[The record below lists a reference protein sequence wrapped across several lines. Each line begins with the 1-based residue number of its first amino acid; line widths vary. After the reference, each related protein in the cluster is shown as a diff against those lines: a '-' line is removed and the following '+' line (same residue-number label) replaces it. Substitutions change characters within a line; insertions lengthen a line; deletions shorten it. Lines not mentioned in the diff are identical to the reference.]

1 MVEHARL
8 DFLQRAAAVQ
18 NARTQVVVLRTGQ
31 PGQLT
36 ARVQA
41 GLHRLRLVREKM
53 FDFHHSALARQD
65 HAPLDQVFQLAHVA
79 RPVVL
84 LQCLQGSLS
93 KAREARVVQRAK
105 AHQHALRQQLDV
117 GMALAQRRNANGID
131 IEAVHQVTP
140 ETAGPHRLL
149 QVDVGGG
156 HQPHIDFAR
165 GLATHA
171 FDFTF
176 LQYAQ
181 QFGLG
186 RHWQLTHLV
195 EQQGAAVGTL
205 EASGARGVCAG
216 VGPLLHAKQLGLDQ
230 LGRQGGAIH
239 RHERCVGTA

>member
-1 MVEHARL
+1 MTAPFLKPIPRLRCTRIACAGGLLLCLLGQDASAADVLVVTDSRHPVQSASGARVIELDLPERIEAELAAGLPADPGRAAALVQQRLRDGSQALQRRIGSAAGARDRMVEHARL

-53 FDFHHSALARQD
+53 LDFHHAALARQD

-105 AHQHALRQQLDV
+105 AHQHA
-117 GMALAQRRNANGID
+117 
-131 IEAVHQVTP
+131 
-140 ETAGPHRLL
+140 
-149 QVDVGGG
+149 
-156 HQPHIDFAR
+156 
-165 GLATHA
+165 
-171 FDFTF
+171 
-176 LQYAQ
+176 
-181 QFGLG
+181 
-186 RHWQLTHLV
+186 
-195 EQQGAAVGTL
+195 
-205 EASGARGVCAG
+205 C
-216 VGPLLHAKQLGLDQ
+216 
-230 LGRQGGAIH
+230 
-239 RHERCVGTA
+239 